1 MYRKAAKGW
10 LKHFDFLITDIL
22 CLQAALYLADL
33 LFGGDEGQMIYV
45 ILMINFLLVQM
56 MVVLFREPYKGILKR
71 GYYREFVEV
80 CKQMF
85 WVVMI
90 AVLYLREIQGIQ
102 DYPGKALLMV
112 WVFSVVMGYPTH
124 LLRKKYLKSHGVN
137 GQENQSLL
145 IVTEST
151 MAEEIIGK
159 LVSWGYNNYGRIRF
173 AFLDKDMT
181 GRIIGGVSVAAGVDT
196 VEKYVLQEWVD
207 EVFIIMP
214 PHKGLPKN
222 LMDSFVKM
230 GVTLHLNLASLY
242 SPSGRK
248 QQVERMGEY
257 TVLTTSINV
266 ISLKN
271 LFIKRT
277 MDIAGGLVGCLITAL
292 LTIVIGPMIYLQ
304 SPGNIFFSQVRVG
317 KNGKKFRMYKFR
329 SMYLD
334 AEERKKELM
343 AQNRIQ
349 DGLMF
354 KMEDDPRIIGGK
366 HGIGSIIR
374 RYSLDEFPQ
383 FWNVLKGDMSLVG
396 TRPPTTDEW
405 EKYDLHHRTRLAIRP
420 GITGMWQVSG
430 RSDVTDFEEVVQLDQ
445 EYIENW
451 SVGLDVKILLKT
463 VGAVFG
469 KNGAM

>member
-1 MYRKAAKGW
+1 MYRKAEKGW
-10 LKHFDFLITDIL
+10 LKHFDFLMVDVL
-22 CLQAALYLADL
+22 CLQVALCLGNQLSGRKAVGMTY
-33 LFGGDEGQMIYV
+33 I
-45 ILMINFLLVQM
+45 ILMVNLLLVQL
-56 MVVLFREPYKGILKR
+56 VVILFREPYKGILKR
-71 GYYREFVEV
+71 GYYREFVETW
-80 CKQMF
+80 KQMF

-90 AVLYLREIQGIQ
+90 TRVYMLGVQGLSVHPFWTVLMI
-102 DYPGKALLMV
+102 
-112 WVFSVVMGYPTH
+112 WVFSSMFGYLAR
-124 LLRKKYLKSHGVN
+124 LLRKRYLQTHGIH
-137 GQENQSLL
+137 GQEKQSLL

-151 MAEEIIGK
+151 MSDDIMKK
-159 LVSWGYNNYGRIRF
+159 LVGWGYSNYGKIQF
-173 AFLDKDMT
+173 AFLDQDLT
-181 GRIIGGVSVAAGVDT
+181 GQTIGSVPVVAGSET
-196 VEKYVLQEWVD
+196 VEEYVCREWVD
-207 EVFIIMP
+207 EVFVIMP
-214 PHKGLPKN
+214 PEKELPRKMLDN
-222 LMDSFVKM
+222 FTRM
-230 GVTLHLNLASLY
+230 GVTLHLNLASFY
-242 SPSGRK
+242 SSAGKK

-266 ISLKN
+266 INAKN

-277 MDIAGGLVGCLITAL
+277 IDLAGGLVGCLAAL
-292 LTIVIGPMIYLQ
+292 VLTVIVGPMIYIQ
-304 SPGNIFFSQVRVG
+304 SPGNIFFSQIRVG

-334 AEERKKELM
+334 AEERKQELM
-343 AQNRIQ
+343 SQNRVQ

-354 KMEDDPRIIGGK
+354 KMADDPRIIGGK

-396 TRPPTTDEW
+396 TRPPTVDEW

-430 RSDVTDFEEVVQLDQ
+430 RSDVTNFEEVVQLDQ

-451 SVGLDVKILLKT
+451 SVGLDVRILLKT

-469 KNGAM
+469 RNGAM